1 MNKGDRNRLK
11 YLKFKRRL
19 KMRGFTIKDVKN
31 PRNNLY
37 MFKSHGSPCSCWAC
51 RDRKYRDADRQR
63 NKKVTIDE
71 EEMFDAGGLG
81 EQDS

>member
-1 MNKGDRNRLK
+1 MNKGNRNRLK

-19 KMRGFTIKDVKN
+19 KVRGLTMDDVEN

-51 RDRKYRDADRQR
+51 RNKKYRETDRQK
-63 NKKVTIDE
+63 NKKVVINE
-71 EEMFDAGGLG
+71 EEMFDVRGLG
-81 EQDS
+81 R